1 MTLRKWTFTVDPE
14 DAELRLDQLIA
25 KRTDLSRRAAR
36 EALKLGGVQVDRKR
50 VKVAGKLVKPGAELR
65 VAFDPDLP
73 PIPTTLIPVVFEDDW
88 LLAVDKPAGIAT
100 QGTWATDRHDLL
112 ALLKTQRPD
121 LKLFLHHRLDQ
132 GTSGLLV
139 LAKDPKANK
148 GLATAFAGRDLEK
161 LYLAR
166 ISGPLD
172 ACTVEAPIG
181 RIRGAD
187 PGRFGCSN
195 DRSGSAGGDLID
207 PKSARTDFRP
217 TTAEET
223 GELVP
228 GHWVVARLHTG
239 RTHQIRVH
247 LAHLGRPVLG
257 DALYGGEASDRLWL
271 HAWRLGLKHPVT
283 GEDLRLEAPPK
294 RFQNATTG
302 L

>member
-1 MTLRKWTFTVDPE
+1 MALKKWTFTVDPD
-14 DAELRLDQLIA
+14 DAELRLDQIIA

-50 VKVAGKLVKPGAELR
+50 VKVAGKLVKPGAEIR

-73 PIPTTLIPVVFEDDW
+73 AVSTVIIPVVFEDAW
-88 LLAVDKPAGIAT
+88 ILAVDKPAGIAT

-112 ALLKTQRPD
+112 ALLKTQRPE

-139 LAKDPKANK
+139 FAKDPKANK
-148 GLATAFAGRDLEK
+148 GLADAFAGRDLEK

-166 ISGPLD
+166 ISEPLD

-181 RIRGAD
+181 RLRGAD
-187 PGRFGCSN
+187 PGRFGCI
-195 DRSGSAGGDLID
+195 DVRSGSAGGDLID

-217 TTAEET
+217 ATVEET
-223 GELVP
+223 AGLVP
-228 GHWVVARLHTG
+228 GHWIVARIHTG

-247 LAHLGRPVLG
+247 LVHLGRTVLG
-257 DALYGGEASDRLWL
+257 DTLYGGGASDRLWL
-271 HAWRLGLKHPVT
+271 HAWRLNLKHPVT
-283 GEDLRLEAPPK
+283 GEDLRLEAPPV
-294 RFQNATTG
+294 RFRA
-302 L
+302 

>member
-1 MTLRKWTFTVDPE
+1 MALSKWTFTTEPE
-14 DAELRLDQLIA
+14 DAELRLDQIIA
-25 KRTDLSRRAAR
+25 KHTDLSRRAAR

-50 VKVAGKLVKPGAELR
+50 VKVAGRLVKPGTEIRA
-65 VAFDPDLP
+65 AFDPDLP
-73 PIPTTLIPVVFEDDW
+73 PVPTMTIPVVFEDAW
-88 LLAVDKPAGIAT
+88 ILAVDKPAGLPT

-139 LAKDPKANK
+139 LAKDAKANP
-148 GLATAFAGRDLEK
+148 GLAKAFASRDLEK

-166 ISGPLD
+166 ISEPLA

-187 PGRFGCSN
+187 PGRFGCEGN
-195 DRSGSAGGDLID
+195 LID

-217 TTAEET
+217 ATAEET
-223 GELVP
+223 AGLVP
-228 GHWVVARLHTG
+228 GHWIVARIFTG

-247 LAHLGRPVLG
+247 LTHLGRPILG
-257 DALYGGEASDRLWL
+257 DALYGGAISDRLWL
-271 HAWRLGLKHPVT
+271 HAWQLNLQHPVT
-283 GEDLRLEAPPK
+283 GGDLRLAAPPI
-294 RFQNATTG
+294 RFRVG
-302 L
+302 

>member
-1 MTLRKWTFTVDPE
+1 MTLSKWTFTVAPD

-25 KRTDLSRRAAR
+25 KRTELSRRSAR

-50 VKVAGKLVKPGAELR
+50 VKVAGKLVKPGIEVR

-73 PIPTTLIPVVFEDDW
+73 PIPVVTIPVVYEDAW
-88 LLAVDKPAGIAT
+88 ILAVDKPAGLPT

-139 LAKDPKANK
+139 FAKDPKANK
-148 GLATAFAGRDLEK
+148 GLAEAFAGRDLEK
-161 LYLAR
+161 LYLMR
-166 ISGPLD
+166 ITAPLA
-172 ACTVEAPIG
+172 ACTIEAAIG
-181 RIRGAD
+181 RVRGAD
-187 PGRFGCSN
+187 PGRFGCS
-195 DRSGSAGGDLID
+195 GDLID

-217 TTAEET
+217 ATPAETA
-223 GELVP
+223 GLVP
-228 GHWVVARLHTG
+228 GYWVVARIHTG

-247 LAHLGRPVLG
+247 LNHLGRPILG
-257 DALYGGEASDRLWL
+257 DTLYGGTASDRLWL

-283 GEDLRLEAPPK
+283 GEELRLEAPPM
-294 RFQNATTG
+294 RFQA
-302 L
+302 

>member
-1 MTLRKWTFTVDPE
+1 MALKKWTFTVDTE

-25 KRTDLSRRAAR
+25 KRTELSRRAAR

-50 VKVAGKLVKPGAELR
+50 VKVAGKLVKPGLEIR
-65 VAFDPDLP
+65 VAYDPDLP
-73 PIPTTLIPVVFEDDW
+73 AVPTTPIPVVFEDAW
-88 LLAVDKPAGIAT
+88 LLAVDKPAGLAT

-139 LAKDPKANK
+139 LSKDPKANK

-166 ISGPLD
+166 ITTPLE
-172 ACTVEAPIG
+172 ACTLELPIG

-187 PGRFGCSN
+187 PGRFGCS
-195 DRSGSAGGDLID
+195 GDLID

-217 TTAEET
+217 ATAEET
-223 GELVP
+223 AGLVP
-228 GHWVVARLHTG
+228 GYWVVARIHTG

-247 LAHLGRPVLG
+247 LNHLGRPILG
-257 DALYGGEASDRLWL
+257 DSLYGGNPSDRLWL

-283 GEDLRLEAPPK
+283 GEDLRLEAPPT
-294 RFQNATTG
+294 RFLA
-302 L
+302 

>member
-25 KRTDLSRRAAR
+25 KRTELSRRSAR

-50 VKVAGKLVKPGAELR
+50 VKVAGKVVKPGTEVR

-73 PIPTTLIPVVFEDDW
+73 PVPDTAIPVVFEDAW
-88 LLAVDKPAGIAT
+88 ILAVDKPAGIAT
-100 QGTWATDRHDLL
+100 QGTWASDRHDLL

-121 LKLFLHHRLDQ
+121 LKLALHHRLDQ

-139 LAKDPKANK
+139 LAKDPKANA
-148 GLATAFAGRDLEK
+148 GLAAAFASRDLVK

-166 ISGPLD
+166 ISEPLE
-172 ACTVEAPIG
+172 ACTVEEAIG

-187 PGRFGCSN
+187 PGRFGC
-195 DRSGSAGGDLID
+195 RGDLMD

-217 TTAEET
+217 ATAEET
-223 GELVP
+223 AGLVP
-228 GHWVVARLHTG
+228 GHWIVARIHTG

-247 LAHLGRPVLG
+247 LQHLGRPILG
-257 DALYGGEASDRLWL
+257 DALYGGAASDRLWL

-283 GEDLRLEAPPK
+283 QEALLLEAPPI
-294 RFQNATTG
+294 RFRR
-302 L
+302 

>member
-36 EALKLGGVQVDRKR
+36 EALKRGGVQVDRRR
-50 VKVAGKLVKPGAELR
+50 VKVAGKLVKPGIEIR

-73 PIPTTLIPVVFEDDW
+73 PVPTTAIPVVFEDAW
-88 LLAVDKPAGIAT
+88 ILAVDKPAGIAT

-121 LKLFLHHRLDQ
+121 LNLFLHHRLDQ

-161 LYLAR
+161 VYLAR
-166 ISGPLD
+166 ISAPLE

-181 RIRGAD
+181 RLRGAD
-187 PGRFGCSN
+187 PGRFGCV
-195 DRSGSAGGDLID
+195 GDLMD

-217 TTAEET
+217 ATAEET
-223 GELVP
+223 AGLVP
-228 GHWVVARLHTG
+228 GHWVVARIYTG
-239 RTHQIRVH
+239 RTHLVH
-247 LAHLGRPVLG
+247 LGHAILG
-257 DALYGGEASDRLWL
+257 DALYGGGASDRLWL

-283 GEDLRLEAPPK
+283 GEDLNLEAPPE
-294 RFQNATTG
+294 RFRA
-302 L
+302 

>member
-25 KRTDLSRRAAR
+25 KRTELSRRSAR

-50 VKVAGKLVKPGAELR
+50 VKVAGKLVKPGIEVR

-73 PIPTTLIPVVFEDDW
+73 PVPTTPIPVVFEDEW
-88 LLAVDKPAGIAT
+88 IIAVDKPAGIAT

-121 LKLFLHHRLDQ
+121 LNLFLHHRLDQ

-139 LAKDPKANK
+139 LGKDPKANK
-148 GLATAFAGRDLEK
+148 GLAEAFAGRDLEK
-161 LYLAR
+161 LYQAR
-166 ISGPLD
+166 ISAPLE
-172 ACTVEAPIG
+172 ACTVDAPIG

-187 PGRFGCSN
+187 PGRFGTTN
-195 DRSGSAGGDLID
+195 PQSGSAGVDLIE
-207 PKSARTDFRP
+207 PRSARTDFRP
-217 TTAEET
+217 ATAEET
-223 GELVP
+223 AGLVP
-228 GHWVVARLHTG
+228 GHWIVARIHTG

-247 LAHLGRPVLG
+247 LVHLGHAIVG
-257 DALYGGEASDRLWL
+257 DALYGGAASDRLWL

-283 GEDLRLEAPPK
+283 GEDLRLEAPPV
-294 RFQNATTG
+294 RFMAGTS
-302 L
+302 

>member
-25 KRTDLSRRAAR
+25 KRTDLSRRSAR

-73 PIPTTLIPVVFEDDW
+73 PVPDTPIPIVFEDAW
-88 LLAVDKPAGIAT
+88 VLAVDKPAGLAT

-166 ISGPLD
+166 ISEPLA

-181 RIRGAD
+181 RLRGAD
-187 PGRFGCSN
+187 PGRFGC
-195 DRSGSAGGDLID
+195 AGDLLE

-217 TTAEET
+217 ATAEET
-223 GELVP
+223 AGLVP
-228 GHWVVARLHTG
+228 GHWLVARIHTG

-247 LAHLGRPVLG
+247 LAHLSRPILG
-257 DALYGGEASDRLWL
+257 DTLYGGEPSDRLWL
-271 HAWRLGLKHPVT
+271 HAWRLNLKHPVS
-283 GEDLRLEAPPK
+283 GEDLRLEAPAE
-294 RFQNATTG
+294 RFRR
-302 L
+302 

>member
-25 KRTDLSRRAAR
+25 KRTELSRRSAR

-50 VKVAGKLVKPGAELR
+50 VKVAGKFVKPGTEIR

-73 PIPTTLIPVVFEDDW
+73 PVPTMTIPVVFEDAW
-88 LLAVDKPAGIAT
+88 ILAVDKPAGIAT
-100 QGTWATDRHDLL
+100 QGTWASDRHDLL

-121 LKLFLHHRLDQ
+121 LKPFLHHRLDQ

-139 LAKDPKANK
+139 LAKDARANK
-148 GLATAFAGRDLEK
+148 GLAAAFAGRDLEK

-166 ISGPLD
+166 ISEPLE
-172 ACTVEAPIG
+172 ACTVEVPIG
-181 RIRGAD
+181 RLRGAD
-187 PGRFGCSN
+187 PGRFGCE
-195 DRSGSAGGDLID
+195 GDLIE

-217 TTAEET
+217 ATAEEVE
-223 GELVP
+223 GLVP
-228 GHWVVARLHTG
+228 GHWIVARIHTG

-247 LAHLGRPVLG
+247 LGHLGRTIVG
-257 DALYGGEASDRLWL
+257 DGLYGGPASDRLWL

-283 GEDLRLEAPPK
+283 GEDLNLEARPT
-294 RFQNATTG
+294 RFQADR
-302 L
+302 